1 MLRRRS
7 DFEAL
12 GRLGTSRG
20 NRLLVLR
27 WRRTDRSETRIGLST
42 PRSLGGAVER
52 NRVRRRLRELIR
64 RGYGAIG
71 PGWDVLVVARP
82 DAAEASWDELR
93 EAFTS
98 LVRRADMG
106 R

>member
-1 MLRRRS
+1 MLRSRS

-20 NRLLVLR
+20 NRLLVFR
-27 WRRTDRSETRIGLST
+27 WRRTERPETRIGLST

-52 NRVRRRLRELIR
+52 NRVRRRLRELVR
-64 RGYGAIG
+64 HSYEGLG

-82 DAAEASWDELR
+82 DAAAASWDELR
-93 EAFTS
+93 EAFAS
-98 LVRRADMG
+98 LLRRASMG

>member
-12 GRLGTSRG
+12 GRLGVSRG

-27 WRRTDRSETRIGLST
+27 WRRTDGRETRIGLST
-42 PRSLGGAVER
+42 PRSLGSAVER
-52 NRVRRRLRELIR
+52 NRVRRRLRELLR
-64 RGYGAIG
+64 RSYGELG
-71 PGWDVLVVARP
+71 NGWDVLLIARP
-82 DAAEASWDELR
+82 EAGRASWEELR
-93 EAFTS
+93 EALAS
-98 LVRRADMG
+98 LLRRAAIW